1 MSVVSIGRNPP
12 PNSRVDIRF
21 SCCQKERPSL
31 SVVSIGRNLPPN
43 TRVDIRLT
51 AYQKSCS
58 TFLWSL
64 VLQSQTNLSRKIQ
77 MMMVMTTAPML
88 NQENRSSSV
97 HRTHIYKLIRTPSEE
112 GIMGNPNL
120 IIYGYEHKFVSKPR
134 IKELDMFWYGQIIH
148 CSFGLS

>member
-21 SCCQKERPSL
+21 SCCQKVRPSL
-31 SVVSIGRNLPPN
+31 SVVSIGRNLPP
-43 TRVDIRLT
+43 

-97 HRTHIYKLIRTPSEE
+97 HITHIYKLIRTPSKE